1 MEFKD
6 LKNLS
11 NSEIMIYKEEL
22 KNEFEV
28 VKHKIKELCDE
39 IEKIDGEY
47 KKAEN
52 ELTIRQG
59 KLY

>member
-6 LKNLS
+6 IKKLS
-11 NSEIMIYKEEL
+11 NAEIMLYKETL
-22 KNEFEV
+22 KNEFDV
-28 VKHKIKELCDE
+28 LKYKIKELCDE

-52 ELTIRQG
+52 EITIRQG